1 MPQVT
6 PEGFAHMTKLLMDA
20 VPGGRIILA
29 LEVGVR
35 GDELHKVTNATIAW
49 KCAMGR

>member
-20 VPGGRIILA
+20 VPGGRVILA

-35 GDELHKVTNATIAW
+35 EARNCIKYRTRLLP
-49 KCAMGR
+49 GRV